1 MRVLVENSSG
11 ASSVAIRGVAV
22 TALVVGAAL
31 FPPFCHAEDI
41 AYGYDALGR
50 LTSVTVAGATAYY
63 DYDVAGN
70 MTGIRRQGA
79 LSSAGNAYGADG
91 PPHSS
96 AETLPDSAALA
107 QAATR

>member
-1 MRVLVENSSG
+1 MPATS
-11 ASSVAIRGVAV
+11 AYAD
-22 TALVVGAAL
+22 
-31 FPPFCHAEDI
+31 DI

-50 LTSVTVAGATAYY
+50 LTSVTVAGAVAYY

-79 LSSAGNAYGADG
+79 LALTGNAYGADG
-91 PPHSS
+91 SPHFN
-96 AETLPDSAALA
+96 AETLPDSAASA